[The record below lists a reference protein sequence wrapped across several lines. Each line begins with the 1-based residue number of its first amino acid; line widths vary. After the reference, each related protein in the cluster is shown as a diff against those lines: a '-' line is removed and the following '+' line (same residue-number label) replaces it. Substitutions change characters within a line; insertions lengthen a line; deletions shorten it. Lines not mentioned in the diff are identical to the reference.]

1 MLRSETERMLRRCI
15 EETNAQFTEEQIQCL
30 VVAFIKI
37 TERMIEEGFANNSG
51 SSGSSGRGR

>member
-1 MLRSETERMLRRCI
+1 MLKSETERMLRRCI

-30 VVAFIKI
+30 VAAFIKI

-51 SSGSSGRGR
+51 SSGSRGR